1 MTTTVAL
8 IGLHFLSY
16 SDTFN
21 VNIYNASCLQRVRRY
36 LGLYNVCSVSVISVA
51 SGHSE
56 KHRHNQ

>member
-21 VNIYNASCLQRVRRY
+21 SVKGRY
-36 LGLYNVCSVSVISVA
+36 LDLYNVCSVSVISVA